1 MTEKEAVKI
10 GVIGAG
16 SWGTT
21 LANMLAE
28 KGHHVDLWVRE
39 EEVYHQIKK
48 EQINGLF
55 LPGMKLVK
63 QLNPVLSFEEAL
75 WEKDLGLMVVPSH
88 VFREVLTNMKPF
100 LKPGTTLMAATKGIE
115 NDTQYMMSQVAED
128 VMSNVVANDFCYLA
142 GPSFAK
148 EVYLKYPTAVTI
160 ASRDIN
166 HAERFQRIFSTEFF
180 RVYTSQDLIGVQLC
194 GAIKNVIAIAAGA
207 ADGLNFG
214 HNARAALITRG
225 LAEITRLGVAMGANP
240 MTFAGLA
247 GMGDLVLTCTGDL
260 SRNRTVGLKIGKG
273 MSIQEITEGMTMV
286 AEGIK
291 TARSAYELAKKMD
304 VDMPIATQ
312 VYQII
317 YEGKNPH
324 EAVKDL
330 MGRKLKVELEHGN

>member
-1 MTEKEAVKI
+1 MTEKEITKI

-21 LANMLAE
+21 LANLLAG
-28 KGHHVDLWVRE
+28 KGYTVDLWVRE
-39 EEVYHQIKK
+39 EEVYHQIK
-48 EQINGLF
+48 EERINRLF
-55 LPGMKLVK
+55 LPDMKLVP
-63 QLNPVLSFEEAL
+63 QLNPVLTFEEAL
-75 WEKDLGLMVVPSH
+75 SGKDLGLLVVPSH
-88 VFREVLTNMKPF
+88 VFRDVLNRMKSHLRPE
-100 LKPGTTLMAATKGIE
+100 TVLMAATKGIE
-115 NDTQYMMSQVAED
+115 NDTQFMMSQIAESVLPKEYAD
-128 VMSNVVANDFCYLA
+128 HFSCLA

-160 ASRDIN
+160 ASREIRQ
-166 HAERFQRIFSTEFF
+166 AERFQKIFSTDFF

-194 GAIKNVIAIAAGA
+194 GAIKNIIAIAAGA

-273 MSIQEITEGMTMV
+273 MTIQEITKGMTMV
-286 AEGIK
+286 AEGIR
-291 TARSAYELAKKMD
+291 TSRSAYELAKKME
-304 VDMPIATQ
+304 VDMPISNQ
-312 VYQII
+312 VYQIL
-317 YEGKNPH
+317 YEDKNPD

-330 MGRKLKVELEHGN
+330 MGRELKVELEHG